1 MIGRIVV
8 YSIAGCPHCLAA
20 KATLSQDGLEYT
32 DVSLDRFKPFV
43 REWVQENTGKTSVP
57 QIYFNSQYIGGN
69 KELQQQWQHQT
80 KKQTLLAILQIKY
93 DEDFPLI
100 PSADDKVEIV
110 VDDVNN
116 DPALDVFAQSQLESF
131 FKPVKKGLIC
141 GGMTG
146 PSVKSSDFL
155 DWITKKHGFDREK
168 AVDIVDQLITR
179 KLLSTPD
186 VWNKEN
192 PDDFVLYTYKNGD
205 KSGALN
211 TEFPVQHQ
219 QVDAPDVAARIRKL
233 ILKLF
238 AQFISEDGKFVDYQ
252 GMSLSPLW
260 QHFKVMVADLQE
272 ADLKHLTRDQRLAF
286 FINIYNVLVI
296 HGTVVRGVPDS
307 MYSRYRFFSTV
318 SYMMG
323 GCTYSLNDI
332 ENGMLRNNRRSMG
345 TLYMKPFSSSDHRL
359 DFSINPVDARIHF
372 ALNCGAKSCPPIKT
386 FSADEVDV
394 QLDLATR
401 SFLENDEG
409 VKIEEDCCT
418 VYLSQLFN
426 WYQVDFGNSK
436 EDMLDW
442 IAGHLNQEKA
452 ESLQRVR
459 NTGNLTIKYIHY
471 DWGNNEKK
479 K

>member
-1 MIGRIVV
+1 
-8 YSIAGCPHCLAA
+8 
-20 KATLSQDGLEYT
+20 
-32 DVSLDRFKPFV
+32 
-43 REWVQENTGKTSVP
+43 
-57 QIYFNSQYIGGN
+57 
-69 KELQQQWQHQT
+69 
-80 KKQTLLAILQIKY
+80 
-93 DEDFPLI
+93 
-100 PSADDKVEIV
+100 
-110 VDDVNN
+110 
-116 DPALDVFAQSQLESF
+116 
-131 FKPVKKGLIC
+131 
-141 GGMTG
+141 MTG
-146 PSVKSSDFL
+146 SSVKSSDFL
-155 DWITKKHGFDREK
+155 EWITKKNGFDREK

-179 KLLSTPD
+179 KLVSTPD

-192 PDDFVLYTYKNGD
+192 ADDFVLYIYKNGD

-219 QVDAPDVAARIRKL
+219 QVDAPNVAARIRKL

-345 TLYMKPFSSSDHRL
+345 TLYMKPFSSSDRRL

-409 VKIEEDCCT
+409 VKIEEDCGT

-436 EDMLDW
+436 EEMLDW

-452 ESLQRVR
+452 ECLQRVR
-459 NTGNLTIKYIHY
+459 NSGNLTIKYLHY

>member
-1 MIGRIVV
+1 V

-20 KATLSQDGLEYT
+20 KATLKEDGLEYT
-32 DVSLDRFKPFV
+32 DVGLDKFKPFV

-69 KELQQQWQHQT
+69 QEFQQQWKDQT
-80 KKQTLLAILQIKY
+80 EKETLLAILKNKF

-100 PSADDKVEIV
+100 PGVSDELESVDVE
-110 VDDVNN
+110 VDD
-116 DPALDVFAQSQLESF
+116 DPALDVLAQAQLESF
-131 FKPVKKGLIC
+131 FQPVKKGLIC
-141 GGMTG
+141 GGMAG
-146 PSVKSSDFL
+146 SSVKSSDFL
-155 DWITKKHGFDREK
+155 DWISKKDGFDREK

-192 PDDFVLYTYKNGD
+192 PDDFVLYRYNPSS
-205 KSGALN
+205 KSGVLN
-211 TEFPVQHQ
+211 TEFPVQDEQ
-219 QVDAPDVAARIRKL
+219 INAPDVAARIRKL

-252 GMSLSPLW
+252 GMSLSPVW
-260 QHFKVMVADLQE
+260 QHFKVMVAQLQE
-272 ADLKHLTRDQRLAF
+272 ADLKNLSREQRLAF

-323 GCTYSLNDI
+323 GDTYSLNDI
-332 ENGMLRNNRRSMG
+332 ENGMLRNNRKSMA
-345 TLYMKPFSSSDHRL
+345 TLYMKPFSSNDQRL
-359 DFSINPVDARIHF
+359 NFSINPVDARIHF

-386 FSADEVDV
+386 FSSDEVDV

-409 VKIEEDCCT
+409 IKIEEESNT

-426 WYQVDFGNSK
+426 WYQVDFGNNK
-436 EDMLDW
+436 EEMLDW
-442 IAGHLNQEKA
+442 IAGHLNQDKA
-452 ESLQRVR
+452 EALQKVR
-459 NTGNLTIKYIHY
+459 TTGNITIKYLHY
-471 DWGNNEKK
+471 DWGNNSKK